1 MNKADLITAV
11 AEAGDLPR
19 VKAAEL
25 VDTVFN
31 AMTKALKQREEV
43 RLVGF
48 GSFAISKRKGG
59 IGRNPRTGEEITVAE
74 TTTVRF
80 KAGKMLKE
88 AVGA

>member
-1 MNKADLITAV
+1 MNKADLIAAV
-11 AEAGDLPR
+11 AEAGDLPK
-19 VKAAEL
+19 VKASEL
-25 VDTVFN
+25 VDTVF
-31 AMTKALKQREEV
+31 AAITEALKKHEEV

-59 IGRNPRTGEEITVAE
+59 IGRNPRTGEDITVPE

-80 KAGKMLKE
+80 KAGKTLKQ